1 MTNNQRDNLL
11 KNLLNKPVET
21 PNENLPSYSDTITFN
36 NNLADRYTQHFE
48 YPFYATPYRMLK
60 KDNVSVGF
68 NTQAVTIL
76 EYTSP
81 TYMYTQAIWL
91 NDWNIIDMIADDNGY
106 YGITI
111 YQNKVFL
118 VYFEIKKDE
127 NGIYQI
133 NSKIAYDITSV
144 LVEATG
150 DTNPQNSAYN
160 GSIKIHKSPID
171 RKVLN
176 CYESTK
182 SNIFCSN

>member
-1 MTNNQRDNLL
+1 MIQKENLL
-11 KNLLNKPVET
+11 KNLLNKPIET
-21 PNENLPSYSDTITFN
+21 PGENVPSYSNTITFN
-36 NNLADRYTQHFE
+36 NNLADRFLPHFE
-48 YPFYATPYRMLK
+48 YPFYATPYRMVT
-60 KDNVSVGF
+60 KDNLSFGY
-68 NTQAVTIL
+68 NTQAFVFL

-81 TYMYTQAIWL
+81 TYMYAQAHWPI
-91 NDWNIIDMIADDNGY
+91 DWSLIDMIADDNGY

-118 VYFEIKKDE
+118 AYFEIKKDE

-133 NSKIAYDITSV
+133 SSKIAYDITSV

-171 RKVLN
+171 R
-176 CYESTK
+176 
-182 SNIFCSN
+182 